1 MPKIIKFDSEA
12 REALKIGV
20 DILCNAVKVT
30 LGPKGRN
37 VVIGRKHYAPH
48 ITKDGVTVAKQIE
61 LRDPIE
67 NMGAELMQ
75 EVASRTADEAG
86 DGTTTSVV
94 LAQSIIQAGL
104 KNVAAGA
111 NPMDLKRG
119 IDKAV
124 KVVIQALKDMSIEV
138 GDDNL
143 KIEQVATI
151 SANNDPEI
159 GKLIADAMKKV
170 GKNGIITVEEAK
182 GTETFIKIVDG
193 MQFDRGFISPYFATN
208 NDKMVAES
216 DKPYILI
223 TDKRISNM
231 KELIPI
237 LEKVMQ
243 TGRSLVIIADDI
255 DGEAL
260 ATLVVN
266 KVRGNLKI
274 SAVKAPGYGDNRIEM
289 LEDVAILTGGEVISE
304 EKGMKLEDM
313 QLSDLGQADRV
324 TTDKENT
331 TIVNGYGS
339 KEDMANRVKQIR
351 KQIETHEGESENEHK
366 WDIER
371 FHQRIGSLS
380 GGIAALYVGAMS
392 EVELREK
399 KDRIDDALQA
409 TSAAVEEGIVPGGG
423 VAFIRALS
431 SLNNV
436 KTDNDDQKTGVNIIR
451 TALESPIRQII
462 KNAGG
467 EGSIVI
473 KTILD
478 GSNDYGYN
486 ALTEEYTNLFEA
498 GVIDPTKVARVALE
512 NASSVAGLFLTT
524 ECLIARDEVP
534 HKIMTSA
541 KVEKEVEEE

>member
-1 MPKIIKFDSEA
+1 MPKIILFDAEA
-12 REALKIGV
+12 REKLKIGV

-61 LRDPIE
+61 LKDPIE

-75 EVASRTADEAG
+75 EVAGRTADEAG

-94 LAQSIIQAGL
+94 LAQAIINAGL

-119 IDKAV
+119 MDKAT
-124 KVVIQALKDMSIEV
+124 KVVIQALKDMSIKV
-138 GDDNL
+138 GDNNL

-159 GKLIADAMKKV
+159 GKLIAEAMAKV
-170 GKNGIITVEEAK
+170 GNDGIITVEEAK
-182 GTETFIKIVDG
+182 GIETFIKVVDG
-193 MQFDRGFISPYFATN
+193 MQFDRGFISPYFSTN
-208 NDKMVAES
+208 TDKMVAEAE
-216 DKPYILI
+216 KPYILI

-231 KELIPI
+231 KEIIPI

-243 TGRSLVIIADDI
+243 TGRSIVIVADDV

-266 KVRGNLKI
+266 KVKGNLKV
-274 SAVKAPGYGDNRIEM
+274 SAVRAPGYGDNRIAM
-289 LEDVAILTGGEVISE
+289 LEDVAILTGGQVISE
-304 EKGMKLEDM
+304 EKGMRLEDM

-324 TTDKENT
+324 TIDKENT

-339 KEDMANRVKQIR
+339 KEEMANRVKHIR
-351 KQIETHEGESENEHK
+351 DLIKTHEGESETEHK

-371 FHQRIGSLS
+371 MWGRIGSLT
-380 GGIAALYVGAMS
+380 GGIAVLYVGAMS

-423 VAFIRALS
+423 VAFIRCLN
-431 SLNNV
+431 SLKNV
-436 KTDNDDQKTGVNIIR
+436 QTDNEDQKTGVNIIR
-451 TALESPIRQII
+451 TALEAPIRQII
-462 KNAGG
+462 SNAGG

-473 KTILD
+473 KNILD
-478 GSNDYGYN
+478 GSDDYGYN

-498 GVIDPTKVARVALE
+498 GVIDPTKVSRVALE

-524 ECLIARDEVP
+524 SCLIARDEVP

-541 KVEKEVEEE
+541 KVEKVVEEE